1 MLPADVARCTGAK
14 SVRGQQLPPCVLC
27 ERRVWPEREVITVH
41 EFKPAQVDGA
51 WACEGRIPYAQ
62 EVVA

>member
-14 SVRGQQLPPCVLC
+14 SVRGQPLPPCVQC
-27 ERRVWPEREVITVH
+27 ERRIWPEREVITVH

>member
-1 MLPADVARCTGAK
+1 
-14 SVRGQQLPPCVLC
+14 VLC